1 MRIISK
7 SSFIRGVKC
16 PKALYLHFFQPASRD
31 ETTENQQAVFNIGH
45 DVGHLAQQLFPGG
58 IDASRGEPGEV
69 ESALRYTNELI
80 GQGQQVI
87 YEAAFSDGE
96 TLCYMDILVKKDEQW
111 YAYEVKASTQLKDYH
126 IMDASFQ
133 YYVITRSGMPLSG
146 ITLVHINNQYVRRGE
161 IDVRQLFTFVDLT
174 TVTRNNQKEVEMQLR
189 QLQAMVELEKMPE
202 IATGPQCNHPFA
214 CDFTGFCYTEE
225 DAILLADVKGIQPGK
240 VQRLHKLGIGK
251 FSDIP
256 SDFPFSDKE
265 WMLAEAEM
273 NKVEFRDHNALKEFL
288 DHLEYPLYFLDFESI
303 MPAVPLYDESRP
315 YQQIPFQY
323 SLDIKE
329 TAKSPIV
336 HHEFLGVPPDDPR
349 PAFISDVVKKLGNS
363 GSILVYNQTFEET
376 RLKEIARDFPEF
388 RTVIEAI
395 RDRMIDLMVPFR
407 NRHLYHPD
415 MKGSYSIKQVLPAL
429 VPELSYE
436 DLEIHEGGTAS
447 LTYQSLYVDSDTES
461 ILKKRE
467 NLLKYCQLDTL
478 AMVRLLEKIES
489 ENP

>member
-1 MRIISK
+1 MRILSK

-16 PKALYLHFFQPASRD
+16 PKALYLHFYQPDSRD
-31 ETTENQQAVFNIGH
+31 ETTENQQAVFDIGH

-58 IDASRGEPGEV
+58 IDASRGAPGEV
-69 ESALRYTNELI
+69 EAALRYTKELI
-80 GQGQQVI
+80 DQGQKVI

-96 TLCYMDILVKKDEQW
+96 TLCYMDILVKKDDLW

-133 YYVITRSGMPLSG
+133 YYVITRSGLPLSG
-146 ITLVHINNQYVRRGE
+146 INLVHINNQYVRRGE
-161 IDVRQLFTFVDLT
+161 IDVRQLFTFKDLT
-174 TVTRNNQKEVEMQLR
+174 AVTRNNQNEIELQLR
-189 QLQAMVELEKMPE
+189 QLQAMVESGNMPE
-202 IATGPQCNHPFA
+202 IATGPHCNHPFG
-214 CDFTGFCYTEE
+214 CDFAGFCYVEE
-225 DAILLADVKGIQPGK
+225 DEIPLADVKGIHPDK
-240 VQRLHKLGIGK
+240 ARKLTELGIHS

-256 SDFPFSDKE
+256 SDFPFTDKE
-265 WMLAEAEM
+265 WLLAEAEM
-273 NKVEFRDHNALKEFL
+273 EKVEFRDQTALKEFL
-288 DHLEYPLYFLDFESI
+288 DDLKYPLYFLDFESI

-329 TAKSPIV
+329 TNNSQIV

-349 PAFISDVVKKLGNS
+349 PAFIASLVAKLGNS
-363 GSILVYNQTFEET
+363 GSIVVYNQTFEET
-376 RLKEIARDFPEF
+376 RLKEIARDFPEYSPK
-388 RTVIEAI
+388 IEAI

-407 NRHLYHPD
+407 SRHLYHHA

-436 DLEIHEGGTAS
+436 YLEIHEGGTAS
-447 LTYQSLYVDSDTES
+447 LTYQSLYEDPDPES
-461 ILKKRE
+461 IHTKRE

-478 AMVRLLEKIES
+478 AMVRLLEKIEAD
-489 ENP
+489 